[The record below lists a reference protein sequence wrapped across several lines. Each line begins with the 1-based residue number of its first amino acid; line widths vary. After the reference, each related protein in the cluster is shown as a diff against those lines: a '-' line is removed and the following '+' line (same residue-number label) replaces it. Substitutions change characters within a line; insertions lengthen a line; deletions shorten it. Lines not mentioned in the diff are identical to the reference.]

1 MICVEYGMFKKSNK
15 HYVPFELFLKILA
28 FSSLFYCLLSDQIS
42 PCCLFPQT
50 IMISLT
56 AHISRMASYP
66 ISAPTPTATGC
77 AWWKNRPSCTPLC
90 KSSPPS
96 IRGTSSSHSASTNK
110 PSSWIMLWLSFYF
123 DTELV
128 NWPTL
133 VLISTLSWSI
143 FTGKSTS
150 HTVVWNSE

>member
-1 MICVEYGMFKKSNK
+1 MLCLVCGMFKKSGK
-15 HYVPFELFLKILA
+15 HYVSFELFFEDIGFLESLLLFAMRPNKSMLS
-28 FSSLFYCLLSDQIS
+28 FSAGSNDKFDC
-42 PCCLFPQT
+42 PQ
-50 IMISLT
+50 
-56 AHISRMASYP
+56 ISRMASYP

-110 PSSWIMLWLSFYF
+110 LSSWIMLWLSFHF
-123 DTELV
+123 GTELV

-133 VLISTLSWSI
+133 VLISTPSWSI
-143 FTGKSTS
+143 FTGKSTL
-150 HTVVWNSE
+150 HTVWNSE